1 MNREE
6 YLQEIADTLID
17 VTLIFHQD
25 STNIVTELHNNLLV
39 ITARIGEKMR
49 EIREEESKERT
60 HEST

>member
-6 YLQEIADTLID
+6 HLQEISNTLIE
-17 VTLIFHQD
+17 VTFMFHQD

-39 ITARIGEKMR
+39 ITARTGEKMR
-49 EIREEESKERT
+49 EIREEESKEKT